1 MNHLTVVIAQ
11 KDEGAAE
18 RLAQKLGSRF
28 GRVSI
33 AHSRAEVEEIILKTR
48 ANAAIV
54 DLELLEI
61 DQLRDLCHE
70 YRRTAIVAT
79 HRSPDEEMWMACL
92 ESGAAD
98 CCHRD
103 DVDGLLRA
111 ISHNVTFARAA
122 RAA

>member
-1 MNHLTVVIAQ
+1 MNQFTVVVAQ
-11 KDEGAAE
+11 KDQVAAE
-18 RLAQKLGSRF
+18 RLAQVLR
-28 GRVSI
+28 GRCKQVAI
-33 AHSRAEVEEIILKTR
+33 AHSREEVEHAILKTR

-54 DLELLEI
+54 DLELLES
-61 DQLRDLCHE
+61 DQLRDLCEEH
-70 YRRTAIVAT
+70 RNTAIVAT

-98 CCHRD
+98 CCYRG

-111 ISHNVTFARAA
+111 IANNVTLTRAA